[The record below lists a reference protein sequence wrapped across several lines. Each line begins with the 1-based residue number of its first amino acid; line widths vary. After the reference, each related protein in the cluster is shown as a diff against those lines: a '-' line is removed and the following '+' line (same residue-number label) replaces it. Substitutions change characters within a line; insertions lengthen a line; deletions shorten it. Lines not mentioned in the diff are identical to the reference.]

1 MKKKGL
7 IVLLCSVSLV
17 LGACGQGSSD
27 KYAASTMNEDS
38 VMDAAG
44 AMDYDAGYSEETADT
59 VEEEAKEEGE
69 SSNSGKDSDYSQ
81 KLIRT
86 YDYSFETVLFI
97 L

>member
-1 MKKKGL
+1 MQRREGLGGKRMKKKGL

-44 AMDYDAGYSEETADT
+44 AMEYLAEMGY
-59 VEEEAKEEGE
+59 
-69 SSNSGKDSDYSQ
+69 
-81 KLIRT
+81 
-86 YDYSFETVLFI
+86 
-97 L
+97 